1 MLVEEHGI
9 AKGGVGDSL
18 PPSSNDKLAAACS
31 ICSVAA

>member
-18 PPSSNDKLAAACS
+18 PPSNDKLATACS